1 MKRPM
6 KIGLFHY
13 KKKMNALLPHMYF
26 GLKEEASALV
36 GPACNGIL
44 EWLSNLF
51 DFNKLLEVLFED
63 VSFSKSYINSKLAE
77 DTLSS
82 IRSTSIFIGA
92 IIAICLFAMHMV
104 LVNMNY
110 ASDSSQKQTMIDI
123 LIRTPIAFLLVLT
136 VPSVIGIMDD
146 IVNEV
151 LSQAFFNPTFGDL
164 VKDTASVSI
173 EEVAGTVIKTG
184 GELAAST
191 VTFGAPV
198 ILDLIITLILFI
210 AIIIEVIKLLIEIA
224 ERGIV
229 LWVMDIFAPV
239 AAGAYVSRT
248 TSSIFTNFLRM
259 YFSQSL
265 LIVMNEFFLVVFYHM
280 CANLMNLLLSM
291 KYLILILAVL
301 KTAQRIDSHLKAL
314 GLTVAQTG
322 SLLLDSVGMAAHSL
336 SSMVRGGTRAVG
348 AAGSILAAKGAASG
362 DMGMAIMGNNLSS
375 FARGD
380 YAGMGHEMG
389 MARAQMRGIFKN
401 AGLGNVATIQE
412 AITEAKTGNY
422 RPINQLSPE
431 VKTEALKNAFGAEGI
446 NSILQQTGLD
456 LNNAKNLTINPMNG
470 DISGIVTAKDA
481 NGKDVDVAF
490 KTSSTPMNASS
501 KQVKGIT
508 GDCYIT
514 PMSQGKV
521 AAGFRT
527 EGTQLMSAIT
537 GVDLSSAEGSGLNIT
552 ESSFESLDG
561 HDYVMHYD
569 GDHSVG
575 LTDAKTGEFY
585 SMGSNYN
592 GDDYTVNKIKEDEI
606 AEMDDDGD
614 YTVIRADGPLGGYDF
629 GNNAKIVNGS
639 FVESEDDPS
648 KCECEINSDSGS
660 YQVFFQSPAHSSGDI
675 ATVIN
680 NRKKVHVE
688 HLGKER
694 GDIVCVAKKKA

>member
-36 GPACNGIL
+36 APACNGIL
-44 EWLSNLF
+44 EWLADLF
-51 DFNKLLEVLFED
+51 DVNKLLNALFKD
-63 VSFSKSYINSKLAE
+63 AGYGKSVINGYFSEETI
-77 DTLSS
+77 SS
-82 IRSTSIFIGA
+82 IHSTTIFIGA
-92 IIAICLFAMHMV
+92 IIAVCLFALHMV

-110 ASDSSQKQTMIDI
+110 ASDSSQKQTMTDI
-123 LIRTPIAFLLVLT
+123 LIRTPIAFLLVLS
-136 VPSVIGIMDD
+136 VPSIISIIDD
-146 IVNEV
+146 IVDTV

-164 VKDTASVSI
+164 MKDTTNFSI
-173 EEVAGTVIKTG
+173 EEAAANIIGTGAEVVTVAP
-184 GELAAST
+184 LL
-191 VTFGAPV
+191 
-198 ILDLIITLILFI
+198 LDLIISLILFI
-210 AIIIEVIKLLIEIA
+210 AIIIEVVKLLIEIA

-265 LIVMNEFFLVVFYHM
+265 LVVMNEFFLVVFYHM
-280 CANLMNLLLSM
+280 CANLMGLLSI

-362 DMGMAIMGNNLSS
+362 NMGMAIMGNNLSS

-470 DISGIVTAKDA
+470 DISGIVTAKDT

-514 PMSQGKV
+514 PMAQGKV

-585 SMGSNYN
+585 SMGKS
-592 GDDYTVNKIKEDEI
+592 YTGEDHSLNNITEEEV
-606 AEMDDDGD
+606 ADLDSKGER
-614 YTVIRADGPLGGYDF
+614 TVIRADGPLGGYDF
-629 GNNAKIVNGS
+629 GNNAKMVKES
-639 FVESEDDPS
+639 FVQSEKDPS
-648 KCECEINSDSGS
+648 KCECEITSDSGS

-680 NRKKVHVE
+680 NRNKVHVE

-694 GDIVCVAKKKA
+694 GDIICVAKKKA

>member
-36 GPACNGIL
+36 APACNGIL
-44 EWLSNLF
+44 EWLADLF
-51 DFNKLLEVLFED
+51 DVNKLLNALFKD
-63 VSFSKSYINSKLAE
+63 AGYGKSVINGYFSEETI
-77 DTLSS
+77 SS
-82 IRSTSIFIGA
+82 IHSTTIFIGA
-92 IIAICLFAMHMV
+92 IIAVCLFALHMV

-110 ASDSSQKQTMIDI
+110 ASDSSQKQTMTDI
-123 LIRTPIAFLLVLT
+123 LIRTPIAFLLVLS
-136 VPSVIGIMDD
+136 VPSIISIIDD
-146 IVNEV
+146 IVDTV

-164 VKDTASVSI
+164 MKDTTNFSI
-173 EEVAGTVIKTG
+173 EEAAANIIGTGAEVVTVAP
-184 GELAAST
+184 LL
-191 VTFGAPV
+191 
-198 ILDLIITLILFI
+198 LDLIISLILFI
-210 AIIIEVIKLLIEIA
+210 AIIIEVVKLLIEIA

-265 LIVMNEFFLVVFYHM
+265 LVVMNEFFLVVFYHM
-280 CANLMNLLLSM
+280 CANLMGLLSI

-348 AAGSILAAKGAASG
+348 AAGSILAAKGATSG
-362 DMGMAIMGNNLSS
+362 NMGMAILGSNMANIAKGNYGNV
-375 FARGD
+375 
-380 YAGMGHEMG
+380 GHEAG
-389 MARAQMRGIFKN
+389 AAVAEKAGIYKN
-401 AGLGNVATIQE
+401 AGLGNVAAIQE
-412 AITEAKTGNY
+412 AVSQAKTGNF
-422 RPINQLSPE
+422 RPLNQLQPD
-431 VKTEALKNAFGAEGI
+431 VRTHAIKVALGAEGI

-456 LNNAKNLTINPMNG
+456 LNNAKSLNINQSNG
-470 DISGIVTAKDA
+470 DMSGIVTVKDA
-481 NGKDVDVAF
+481 KGNPKDIAF
-490 KTSSTPMNASS
+490 KTSTTPVNASS
-501 KQVKGIT
+501 KQIT
-508 GDCYIT
+508 GIAGQCYIT
-514 PMSQGKV
+514 PQREGQLE
-521 AAGFRT
+521 AGFRT
-527 EGTQLMSAIT
+527 NGTQLMSTLA
-537 GVDLSSAEGSGLNIT
+537 GVDLSAAENSELNIT

-561 HDYVMHYD
+561 HNYVMHYD
-569 GDHSVG
+569 GDHTVG

-585 SMGSNYN
+585 SMGKS
-592 GDDYTVNKIKEDEI
+592 YTGEEHSLNNITEEEVADLDNK
-606 AEMDDDGD
+606 G
-614 YTVIRADGPLGGYDF
+614 YRTVIRADGPLGGYDF
-629 GNNAKIVNGS
+629 GNNAKMVNKS
-639 FVESEDDPS
+639 FVRSEKDPS
-648 KCECEINSDSGS
+648 KCECEITSDSGS

-680 NRKKVHVE
+680 NRNKVHVE

-694 GDIVCVAKKKA
+694 GDIICVAKKKA